1 MTRCAPRCVFV
12 ALLLVALAGAG
23 VRGGQAP
30 AAPADP
36 QSPPIPTFRTGIEA
50 VQVAAVVTD
59 AAGAP
64 VAGLTPADFE
74 IFENGLPQ
82 AITTFAAVDIPIE
95 RLDRTGAAR
104 DVVGNDGPPGR
115 TYLIALDD
123 MSATE
128 ALRSRIFLRH
138 FIETYFGPND
148 TAAVVLITRGL
159 RTSGQEFTGNPRLL
173 LEAIDRFPGGDLEGG
188 VRENNFMASLLE
200 LTEYMARAPGNRK
213 AIILVSRSVPGDAYD
228 LVDYRPGFFGGLFSN
243 VHPDFQRA
251 VSAATRG
258 NVAIYPIDPA
268 GLTTDTT
275 EAESFDTSGLEQRST
290 LRALAEVTG
299 GFALTNSSGYDA
311 AFERLVRE
319 HSTYYV
325 LGFNSSSDRR
335 DGRFIPLDVRVRRPD
350 LQVRSL
356 DGYLAPRDR
365 PTQSRPRGDVLAAVW
380 DAVSSPVA
388 TSGLPMRVFAA
399 PYRSGGGRDATVAV
413 ALELDASKLDLVLD
427 EGAYRGDLEIMLAV
441 TDVQGRRRPV
451 MRHRAALALKP
462 DTYERVSRS
471 ALRVLSELSLP
482 QGRYQVR
489 VSAGGAVLA
498 GSVVYDVE
506 VPDFRSNFSLS
517 GIAVASAQ
525 ASGVLTVT
533 PHAQLHVP
541 FPAPPTTARQF
552 DRSDT
557 VVLFAEA
564 YENRRQ
570 PHTVTFT
577 TELRDAHGHLRQAVE
592 SRHDASERPRDTTVH
607 RYVQTIA
614 LEDVPP
620 GRYVIHLA
628 AQSTLDRRDPIAREI
643 PIDVH

>member
-1 MTRCAPRCVFV
+1 MQRDVIRRV
-12 ALLLVALAGAG
+12 LLVLSLVALTGSA
-23 VRGGQAP
+23 VRGGQGP
-30 AAPADP
+30 PAPADP
-36 QSPPIPTFRTGIEA
+36 QAPPLPTFRAGIEA
-50 VQVAAVVTD
+50 VQVTAVVTD
-59 AAGAP
+59 ATGAP
-64 VAGLTPADFE
+64 VAGLTQADFE

-95 RLDRTGAAR
+95 RPDGTHASR
-104 DVVGNDGPPGR
+104 DVRGNDGLPGR

-123 MSATE
+123 MSAAD
-128 ALRSRIFLRH
+128 ALRARIFLRH

-173 LEAIDRFPGGDLEGG
+173 LEAIDRFPGGDIDAG
-188 VRENNFMASLLE
+188 VREHNFMASLRE
-200 LTEYMARAPGNRK
+200 LTEYMAGAPGNRK
-213 AIILVSRSVPGDAYD
+213 AIILVSRNVPGDAYD
-228 LVDYRPGFFGGLFSN
+228 LVDYRPGVFGGLFSN

-268 GLTTDTT
+268 GLSTDLAS
-275 EAESFDTSGLEQRST
+275 AESFDTSALDQRST

-299 GFALTNSSGYDA
+299 GFALTNSNGYDA

-335 DGRFIPLDVRVRRPD
+335 DGRYIRLDVRVRRPG

-365 PTQSRPRGDVLAAVW
+365 PAQSRPLGDVLAAVW

-388 TSGLPMRVFAA
+388 MSGLPMQVFAA
-399 PYRSGGGRDATVAV
+399 PYRGSGSDAVVAV
-413 ALELDASKLDLVLD
+413 ALELDASKLDLRLD

-441 TDVQGRRRPV
+441 TDAQGRRRPV
-451 MRHRAALALKP
+451 MRHRAALALRP
-462 DTYERVSRS
+462 DTYERVSQS

-498 GSVVYDVE
+498 GSVVYDVV
-506 VPDFRSNFSLS
+506 VPDFRRNFALS
-517 GIAVASAQ
+517 GMAVASAR
-525 ASGVLTVT
+525 ANGTFTVT
-533 PHAQLHVP
+533 PHAQLHVA

-577 TELRDAHGHLRQAVE
+577 TELRDEHGHVLRAVE
-592 SRHDASERPRDTTVH
+592 SRHETLERPRDVTVH
-607 RYVQTIA
+607 RYVQA
-614 LEDVPP
+614 MPLEDVPP

-628 AQSTLDRRDPIAREI
+628 AQSTLDRGDPVVREVRV
-643 PIDVH
+643 DVR